1 MIYKWDKGFTFF
13 MLKFSAQMFKPTYL
27 RILKTGFS
35 TNKTG
40 YFSPDRAERVVMTD
54 LVRITAVR
62 GLKVVWKQFFTA
74 DGKNEFVFHSS
85 WL

>member
-1 MIYKWDKGFTFF
+1 
-13 MLKFSAQMFKPTYL
+13 MFKPTYL
-27 RILKTGFS
+27 RILKTSFL

-40 YFSPDRAERVVMTD
+40 YSSPDRAKRAVITD
-54 LVRITAVR
+54 LVRITAAS
-62 GLKVVWKQFFTA
+62 GFVVVLKQFFTA